1 MKELDLLKNHWKKS
15 TVSFEQVSEN
25 EIYKMIH
32 KNSSSLVKW
41 LFIISLIDFAF
52 WSIVLMVQSDEKY
65 TAKLQKYG
73 VEELFYWINVANYVV
88 IIGFIYLFYKKY
100 RSISATDS
108 THQLMQ
114 NIINTR
120 KAVKYYIW
128 YNYAILVISFIISLE
143 VAMTYENSGFF
154 EIRILSIVLQFGI
167 VSLVFWLIYWLIY
180 GILLKKLY
188 RNYKELSQI
197 E

>member
-73 VEELFYWINVANYVV
+73 VEELFYWINAANYVV

-128 YNYAILVISFIISLE
+128 YNYTILVVSLIISLE
-143 VAMTYENSGFF
+143 VAFTYEKSGFF
-154 EIRILSIVLQFGI
+154 ESRILSILLQFGL
-167 VSLVFWLIYWLIY
+167 VSLIFWLIYWLIY

>member
-15 TVSFEQVSEN
+15 TVGFEQVSEN

-73 VEELFYWINVANYVV
+73 VEELFYWINAANYVV

-128 YNYAILVISFIISLE
+128 YNYTILVISFIISLE
-143 VAMTYENSGFF
+143 VAFTYEKSSFF
-154 EIRILSIVLQFGI
+154 ESRILSILLQFGL
-167 VSLVFWLIYWLIY
+167 VSLIFWLIYWLIY